1 LTVFLLYED
10 HAVVGRELGQFEAVC
25 RDEWMPGIAASVD
38 GRLLWYFDRL
48 LGAAHHVVTVC
59 ALRDGDAFD
68 HFAAEMR
75 SGKLADVV
83 ERLARLRYNVSGK
96 ILIPAAWSP
105 PLSLDD
111 VPSTVESG
119 DAVVYLENV
128 AWPCEPLPAFVE
140 QLGASYAS
148 LWSGASD
155 TAPPVELVAALH
167 TVPAGPGPQMTVLQ
181 RVNDPM
187 GFLSNVVVKLPP
199 DHPVEQAKARG
210 LEHRDRFESNLLM
223 TTGWSPCR

>member
-1 LTVFLLYED
+1 VFFLYED
-10 HAVVGRELGQFEAVC
+10 HAVVGRELGRFEAVC

-68 HFAAEMR
+68 HFAAEMQ
-75 SGKLADVV
+75 SGKLADVA
-83 ERLARLRYNVSGK
+83 EQLAALRYSVSGK
-96 ILIPAAWSP
+96 TLVPAAWSP

-111 VPSTVESG
+111 VPSTAG
-119 DAVVYLENV
+119 TADAVVYLENI
-128 AWPCEPLPAFVE
+128 AWPDEPLQAFAE

-148 LWSGASD
+148 LWSGTSE
-155 TAPPVELVAALH
+155 TTPPVELVAALH
-167 TVPAGPGPQMTVLQ
+167 TVPPGPGQQMTVLQ
-181 RVNDPM
+181 RVNDPL
-187 GFLSNVVVKLPP
+187 GFLSSVVVKLPP
-199 DHPVEQAKARG
+199 EHPVEQAKARG

-223 TTGWSPCR
+223 TAVWSPCR

>member
-1 LTVFLLYED
+1 MLLLYED
-10 HAVVGRELGQFEAVC
+10 HAVVGRELGRFEAVC
-25 RDEWMPGIAASVD
+25 RDEWMPGLAASVD

-68 HFAAEMR
+68 QFTGEVR
-75 SGKLADVV
+75 SGKLAAVV
-83 ERLARLRYNVSGK
+83 EQLAGLRYSVSGK
-96 ILIPAAWSP
+96 VLVPAAWSP

-111 VPSTVESG
+111 VASTAGTG
-119 DAVVYLENV
+119 DAVVFLENI
-128 AWPCEPLPAFVE
+128 AWPDEPLQAFSE

-148 LWSGASD
+148 LWSGTSE

-167 TVPAGPGPQMTVLQ
+167 SVPPGPGQQMTVLQ

-187 GFLSNVVVKLPP
+187 GFLTNVVVKLPP

-210 LEHRDRFESNLLM
+210 LEHRDRFESNLLL
-223 TTGWSPCR
+223 TAVWSPCR